1 MEGVWVV
8 LLIVAAVASRPIEA
22 RLWRSGRLSDR
33 TAAILMLGRFPVLAF
48 FFGLLSGASPLLA
61 LAVTALA
68 LLPPV
73 VFYRSFVDLLRQQRT
88 T

>member
-8 LLIVAAVASRPIEA
+8 LLMVAAVASRPIEA

-33 TAAILMLGRFPVLAF
+33 TAAILMLGRFPALAF
-48 FFGLLSGASPLLA
+48 FLGLLSGASPLLV

>member
-1 MEGVWVV
+1 MENVSVV

-33 TAAILMLGRFPVLAF
+33 AAAILVLGRFPVLAF
-48 FFGLLSGASPLLA
+48 VFGLVSGASPLLVLA
-61 LAVTALA
+61 LSALT
-68 LLPPV
+68 LLPPL
-73 VFYRSFVDLLRQQRT
+73 VFYRTFVDLLRQQRT